1 MVGLDVPREGDPPME
16 TTLVLVKPDGVQR
29 RLVGRIVA
37 RFEEK
42 GLQIVGLRL
51 LRLQRGLL
59 EKHYAAHRGK
69 PFYEGLVTYM
79 ASSPVV
85 AVALRGKSAIAV
97 VRKMMGATFGSKAE
111 PGTVRGDFAISD
123 GFNLVHG
130 SDSPEAATKEIDLFF
145 GGELVEWT
153 PGDTEWVYDS
163 SDGVR

>member
-1 MVGLDVPREGDPPME
+1 MD

-29 RLVGRIVA
+29 RLVGRILA

-42 GLQIVGLRL
+42 GLQVTGLKLAL
-51 LRLQRGLL
+51 LPRSLL
-59 EKHYAAHRGK
+59 ERHYGAHKGK

-85 AVALRGKSAIAV
+85 AIALRGRNAVAV

-111 PGTVRGDFAISD
+111 PGTIRGDFAISD

-130 SDSPEAATKEIDLFF
+130 SDSPESAEKEVALFF
-145 GGELVEWT
+145 AVGEVLDWK
-153 PGDTEWVYDS
+153 PGDQNWVYDS